1 MTSSVDP
8 LDADCL
14 AELKKI
20 RSDFDRVRAEVS
32 RWELPDL
39 PVGGLRIRAR
49 VEKIW
54 RADDP
59 LLLDRGWFR

>member
-1 MTSSVDP
+1 MTDR

-14 AELKKI
+14 MALTKI
-20 RSDFDRVRAEVS
+20 RSDFDRARVEVAGWEMAE
-32 RWELPDL
+32 L